1 MILADAVNRGI
12 LRRIVIHHFTFIIAV
27 ATIERIGVSQLLRQ
41 IRGTRGSDHRIVIHV
56 PRIYLLGEKTI
67 ILLVSAHRIA
77 LYAVD
82 VLERNHHSGKITGS
96 ELICDCL

>member
-1 MILADAVNRGI
+1 MILTDAVNRGV
-12 LRRIVIHHFTFIIAV
+12 LRRIVIYHLTLIIAV
-27 ATIERIGVSQLLRQ
+27 TAIERIGVAQLFRQ

-56 PRIYLLGEKTI
+56 TRIYLLGEKTI

>member
-82 VLERNHHSGKITGS
+82 VLERNHHSGKVTGS
-96 ELICDCL
+96 ELICDCF

>member
-12 LRRIVIHHFTFIIAV
+12 LRQIVIHHFTFIIAV